1 MLHCFEIPS
10 ALELSRTALSCCSLF
25 FVQSSRGCSLA
36 MNKELAIRDFVI
48 IFFQNE
54 KSVV

>member
-10 ALELSRTALSCCSLF
+10 ALELSRTALSCCNLF